1 MKSIVDIPV
10 THPELKM
17 LEIHWV
23 FNVLKFHALDK
34 ANCYSSGCTKFRVLL
49 EIMLVMN
56 SSDLRAIQGKEVEF
70 HKNQEKEGVLEKF
83 NIAK

>member
-34 ANCYSSGCTKFRVLL
+34 ANCYSSGCTKFRVFL
-49 EIMLVMN
+49 EIMLMN

-70 HKNQEKEGVLEKF
+70 HKNQKKCILEKF
-83 NIAK
+83 HIAN